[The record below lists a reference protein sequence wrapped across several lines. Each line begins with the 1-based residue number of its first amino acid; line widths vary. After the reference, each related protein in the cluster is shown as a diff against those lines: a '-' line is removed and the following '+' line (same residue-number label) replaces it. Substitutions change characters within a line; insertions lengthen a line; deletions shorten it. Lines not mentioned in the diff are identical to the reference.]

1 MSATV
6 QQFWGH
12 CYLSVH
18 VPGPKTYSLLTM
30 SGLEELGIP
39 GSEQLAE
46 ALTVSAKPERAI
58 ADFQEHNRIL
68 LPSLRPAMPFLDLHG
83 VKRLDFHMSTL
94 EEMRERLIK
103 RVEELAASGREED
116 VKIMEDLLEKSFPVV
131 KVKNIRPVVLSILE
145 HLPQIEEHYL
155 VKILA
160 DEELF
165 RDTAVPVKRQIWQDR
180 SVVSV
185 WFKFKQEFIQDKIRI
200 L

>member
-6 QQFWGH
+6 QRFWGH
-12 CYLSVH
+12 RCLSVH
-18 VPGPKTYSLLTM
+18 VPGPRTYSLLMM

-180 SVVSV
+180 SVVFLFGLTFSKNL
-185 WFKFKQEFIQDKIRI
+185 FKTK
-200 L
+200 

>member
-1 MSATV
+1 MSVTV
-6 QQFWGH
+6 QRFWGH
-12 CYLSVH
+12 RCLSVH
-18 VPGPKTYSLLTM
+18 VPGPRTYSLLMM

-180 SVVSV
+180 SVFVLFGLTFSKNL
-185 WFKFKQEFIQDKIRI
+185 FKTK
-200 L
+200 

>member
-1 MSATV
+1 
-6 QQFWGH
+6 
-12 CYLSVH
+12 
-18 VPGPKTYSLLTM
+18 M

-58 ADFQEHNRIL
+58 AEFQEHNCIL

-94 EEMRERLIK
+94 EEMRDRLMK

-116 VKIMEDLLEKSFPVV
+116 VKILEDLLEKSFPVV

-180 SVVSV
+180 SVGGVAGNGG
-185 WFKFKQEFIQDKIRI
+185 WCLCLGRW
-200 L
+200 

>member
-1 MSATV
+1 
-6 QQFWGH
+6 
-12 CYLSVH
+12 
-18 VPGPKTYSLLTM
+18 
-30 SGLEELGIP
+30 
-39 GSEQLAE
+39 
-46 ALTVSAKPERAI
+46 
-58 ADFQEHNRIL
+58 
-68 LPSLRPAMPFLDLHG
+68 
-83 VKRLDFHMSTL
+83 MSTL